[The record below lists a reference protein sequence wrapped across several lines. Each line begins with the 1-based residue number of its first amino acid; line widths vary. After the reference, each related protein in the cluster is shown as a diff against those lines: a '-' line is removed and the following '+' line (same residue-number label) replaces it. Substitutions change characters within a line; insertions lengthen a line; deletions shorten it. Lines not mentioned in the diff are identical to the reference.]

1 MHVLKSYCTHNQFCV
16 PQYKI
21 NFKLLGV
28 CKFGQKVHFKV
39 KMDSFLTFIRIK
51 FIVMMFRDAARS
63 ENLRGG
69 GRESMK
75 SISCEVAWVLLYF
88 MLSFISLKVSSVK
101 LNFNLNLFKYASFSP
116 CSALFESCD

>member
-1 MHVLKSYCTHNQFCV
+1 MLRRPLK
-16 PQYKI
+16 
-21 NFKLLGV
+21 KLWLS
-28 CKFGQKVHFKV
+28 KV
-39 KMDSFLTFIRIK
+39 SLY
-51 FIVMMFRDAARS
+51 IVIDT